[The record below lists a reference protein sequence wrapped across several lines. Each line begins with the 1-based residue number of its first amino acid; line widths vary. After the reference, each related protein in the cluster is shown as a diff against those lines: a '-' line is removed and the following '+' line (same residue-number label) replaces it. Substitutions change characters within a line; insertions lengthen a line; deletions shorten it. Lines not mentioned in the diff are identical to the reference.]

1 MGGMSETPHKKPDFL
16 EVAKHQLAQISAEF
30 EKALEALKDQERRKQ
45 LTSSYLD
52 MLQKGLS
59 KAQGSVAKYQE
70 KFAPDKT
77 IEPPEEVSAPDSSA
91 SRPEPPTQPESG
103 PAQSGAPTS

>member
-1 MGGMSETPHKKPDFL
+1 MSENPHKRQDFL
-16 EVAKHQLAQISAEF
+16 EVAKHQLTQISAEF

-59 KAQGSVAKYQE
+59 KAQDSVAKYQE
-70 KFAPDKT
+70 KMAPHPT
-77 IEPPEEVSAPDSSA
+77 TETPEDASAHDSSA
-91 SRPEPPTQPESG
+91 TPSEPPAQPEPGPPQP
-103 PAQSGAPTS
+103 GAPTS